1 MQIALAHPKCK
12 VIAIAG
18 SADKCAKLK
27 QMGCH
32 AALNYKDADF
42 QKQFRKVGLVDVYFD
57 NGTCGVGCPTIP
69 GRALMAVGGEIL
81 DLLLARMNPYGRI
94 IACGAISAYS

>member
-1 MQIALAHPKCK
+1 VANLILIPHSHTAVAPRRSFQIATQLALAHPKCK

-27 QMGCH
+27 AMGCH

-57 NGTCGVGCPTIP
+57 NG
-69 GRALMAVGGEIL
+69 LF
-81 DLLLARMNPYGRI
+81 
-94 IACGAISAYS
+94 